1 MARNAEVI
9 RQWQTLRDLESQRHG
24 LTVDELASA
33 REVTPRTIRR
43 DLVALDEAGFPVYS
57 EPTDTGTRWK
67 LNGAPFKPLT
77 DAGFSLSELCA
88 LYFSRTLLECLAGTP
103 FHDDLGRAFDKFS
116 RFLTPRMRAFL
127 DRLPGVLAAKP
138 EAVKRHDAK
147 RSRETVA
154 RLIEATLKQR
164 RATMRYYSA
173 SSRRTRDYEVEPYR
187 VVYAHG
193 GLYLIAYVPAY
204 GETRTFAV
212 ERIERLGLLDETF
225 DPPADP
231 SAAVFPHS
239 LGVNQGDPERIEIDF
254 DARIAPYVVERRWHP
269 SQKVQTRPDG
279 SVRLTLRVCDDP
291 ALRTWILGFGPLARV
306 VAPARLAEAILEDLD
321 EARANYAPR
330 MNFDLEAP
338 ASLDFRLQPSLPL
351 KFAKEMDR

>member
-1 MARNAEVI
+1 MARSAEVI
-9 RQWQTLRDLESQRHG
+9 RQWQTLRDLESHRHG
-24 LTVDELASA
+24 VTIDELAAA
-33 REVTPRTIRR
+33 RAVTPRTIRR
-43 DLVALDEAGFPVYS
+43 DLAALDEAGFPVYGDR
-57 EPTDTGTRWK
+57 TDTGTRWK

-116 RFLTPRMRAFL
+116 RFLTPRMRDFL
-127 DRLPGVLAAKP
+127 DRLPAVLAAKP
-138 EAVKRHDAK
+138 GAVKRHDTK
-147 RSRETVA
+147 RSREIVA

-164 RATMRYYSA
+164 RATMRYYSL
-173 SSRRTRDYEVEPYR
+173 SSRRTKEYGIDPCR

-193 GLYLIAYVPAY
+193 GLYLVAYVPEY
-204 GETRTFAV
+204 RETRTFAV

-225 DPPADP
+225 DPPADL

-239 LGVNQGDPERIEIDF
+239 LGVNQGEPERIELEF

-279 SVRLTLRVCDDP
+279 SLRMTLRVCDDP

-306 VAPARLAEAILEDLD
+306 VAPA
-321 EARANYAPR
+321 
-330 MNFDLEAP
+330 P
-338 ASLDFRLQPSLPL
+338 AGRGRSWRIWT
-351 KFAKEMDR
+351 RRGRTTRRG